1 MKHACLVLGL
11 ILAACAPE
19 LAPKDLDATT
29 KGQIRVYFNDPGTD
43 PRNLVDTRV
52 EDRLVTLI
60 ESARISLD
68 VAAMGFSNDRVI
80 RSVVRAHLRGVKVRF
95 VGDARHLQGYT
106 DGYEELELFDVPVLA
121 GNQQAIM
128 HNKFFVVD
136 GRFVFTGTG
145 NITPTD
151 ILRND
156 NNFVL
161 IDSPQVA
168 ADFTAEMNQLVAGRF
183 GYAKKSQ
190 NDDYVYQV
198 GDTKLEVYFSPEE
211 DAMGRILSAVTQ
223 AKRSIHFYIFAFT
236 KDEVGSAFIER
247 QEAFHAL
254 PEAKTFAPADPAGPG
269 VYGVIDRSQLHSN
282 GPYHEAY
289 RLLYFGVPM
298 RLDANDDS
306 LAAGDYQAGGG
317 RQHSKTMIIDAGT
330 PDAMVLTG
338 SFNWSSSATLSN
350 DETLLVLHGQRV
362 ADNYMRQWKRLYG
375 QGKPLGDYYGTGD
388 QRVNPGDLVINEV
401 MWDGWN
407 GDIDR
412 SDASMDPVSND
423 EFIELVNTTNRKL
436 DLSMFVLG
444 TQHDFTLG
452 LYPGTVIGPY
462 ERFLIVDHNVRPFND
477 LAPQLEGSAY
487 LDPQFVMNTANDPRF
502 LRLNLHNVAFYLK
515 LVSPSGEVIDEV
527 GDGGPPFFGGRHEQ
541 PDGALK
547 NFSMERKFTAQGA
560 GDGTQRENWAASVQC
575 QSRHVREA
583 YRGKICATPG
593 EKNSVSPFAREPA
606 SDFRDDSAQVP

>member
-1 MKHACLVLGL
+1 MKRLFLSLSLALLACG
-11 ILAACAPE
+11 PE
-19 LAPKDLDATT
+19 LAPRDLHATT
-29 KGQIRVYFNDPGTD
+29 KGQIRIYFNDPGTD
-43 PRNLVDTRV
+43 PGNLVDTRV

-80 RSVVRAHLRGVKVRF
+80 QAVVRAHLRGVKVRF

-151 ILRND
+151 IMRND
-156 NNFVL
+156 NNFMV

-168 ADFTAEMNQLVAGRF
+168 ADFTAEMEQLCAGRF

-198 GDTKLEVYFSPEE
+198 GDTQVEVYFSPEE
-211 DAMGRILSAVTQ
+211 DAMGRILSAVQQ

-247 QEAFHAL
+247 QQTFRAL
-254 PEAKTFAPADPAGPG
+254 PEATGFDAHDPTGPG
-269 VYGVIDRSQLHSN
+269 VYGIIDRSQLHSN

-289 RLLYFGVPM
+289 RLLLYGVPM

-306 LAAGDYQAGGG
+306 LSAGDYQAGGG

-330 PDAMVLTG
+330 PDAVVLTG

-362 ADNYMRQWKRLYG
+362 ADDYMRQWKRLWG
-375 QGKPLGDYYGTGD
+375 QGKKLGDYYGDGD
-388 QRVNPGDLVINEV
+388 QRVKPGDLIINEV
-401 MWDGWN
+401 QWDGWN

-412 SDASMDPVSND
+412 SDSSMDLVSND
-423 EFIELVNTTNRKL
+423 EFVELLNTTDRVL

-462 ERFLIVDHNVRPFND
+462 ERFLIVDHNVQPFND

-487 LDPQFVMNTANDPRF
+487 LDPEFVMNTANDPRF
-502 LRLNLHNVAFYLK
+502 LRLNLHNLAFYLK
-515 LVSPSGEVIDEV
+515 LVSPSGEIIDEV
-527 GDGGPPFFGGRHEQ
+527 GDGGPPFLGGRQTQ
-541 PDGALK
+541 PDGTLK
-547 NFSMERKFTAQGA
+547 NFSMERKFSAQGA
-560 GDGTQRENWAASVQC
+560 GDGTKRENWAASEQC
-575 QSRHVREA
+575 QSPHVRLP

-593 EKNSVSPFAREPA
+593 ELNSVAPFVKQPDP
-606 SDFRDDSAQVP
+606 DFRDDSGSSP